1 MTEPV
6 NPGDYRACP
15 FCFEVIRKNAIK
27 CRHCGSEVDP
37 SKLYQHAERARTNPV
52 HLVVLGI
59 LLAVVG
65 FIAAYPTVERHL
77 DERALTKAMI
87 QRATAVPPAP
97 VPAPPPVA
105 EPEPEPEPPVVVVS
119 PGRIEFGEGVEL
131 VAGNTY
137 SGTTMED
144 LLEANALGSETL
156 LESVITIQLGGR
168 SYEVRTRQPHFAPDA
183 RYEIVSIEKSS
194 RR

>member
-6 NPGDYRACP
+6 DSGDYRACP

-37 SKLYQHAERARTNPV
+37 AKLYQHASNARTNPV
-52 HLVVLGI
+52 HMVVLGI
-59 LLAVVG
+59 LLAVTAFV
-65 FIAAYPTVERHL
+65 AAYPTLEKRL
-77 DERALTKAMI
+77 DERALAKAMI
-87 QRATAVPPAP
+87 QKGTAIPRAPA
-97 VPAPPPVA
+97 PAPPPVEEEV
-105 EPEPEPEPPVVVVS
+105 EPAPPVVVT

-131 VAGNTY
+131 VTGRTY

-144 LLEANALGSETL
+144 LLEANALGSGTL
-156 LESVITIQLGGR
+156 LENTITVQLAGHT
-168 SYEVRTRQPHFAPDA
+168 YEVRARQPHFVPDA
-183 RYEIVSIEKSS
+183 SYEILSIEESA

>member
-6 NPGDYRACP
+6 HPDDYRACP
-15 FCFEVIRKNAIK
+15 FCFEVIRRNAIK

-37 SKLYQHAERARTNPV
+37 SKLYQHAEKARTNPV
-52 HLVVLGI
+52 HLVVLGV

-65 FIAAYPTVERHL
+65 FVAAYPAVERHL

-97 VPAPPPVA
+97 VPAPPPV
-105 EPEPEPEPPVVVVS
+105 EEPEPEPPVVVVS

-131 VAGNTY
+131 VAGKTY

-144 LLEANALGSETL
+144 LLEANALGSGTL
-156 LESVITIQLGGR
+156 LESDITIQLGGY
-168 SYEVRTRQPHFAPDA
+168 SYEVRTRQPHFTADA
-183 RYEIVSIEKSS
+183 RYEILSIEKSS

>member
-6 NPGDYRACP
+6 HPDDYRACP
-15 FCFEVIRKNAIK
+15 FCFEVIRRNAIK

-37 SKLYQHAERARTNPV
+37 SKLYQHAEKARTNPV
-52 HLVVLGI
+52 HLVVLGV

-65 FIAAYPTVERHL
+65 FVAAYPAVERHL

-97 VPAPPPVA
+97 
-105 EPEPEPEPPVVVVS
+105 PVVVVS

-131 VAGNTY
+131 VAGKTY

-144 LLEANALGSETL
+144 LLEANALGSGTL
-156 LESVITIQLGGR
+156 LESDIMIQLGGY
-168 SYEVRTRQPHFAPDA
+168 SYEVRTRQPHFTADA
-183 RYEIVSIEKSS
+183 RYEILSIEKSS